1 MSLTSRAGTAFANIV
16 GALSASMT
24 CLLPLAQLENCAAM
38 LRFNLVCLP
47 ADHDPALAEA
57 ARRLV
62 LSARCFVKQFL
73 KHCLYTQRLQNVLHG
88 RVRISSNV
96 GGCRDLMRSEEFL
109 GFEQAERSCS
119 LVRVSLTM
127 NQKLCPEV
135 EYGCPREIIDVDIP
149 AAVEA
154 RADHQARV
162 VIKQDLSRIVES
174 ADVHHCLS
182 CQADSLAGQ
191 TRKHSSDLFL
201 MAGLHSQEHAKFVS
215 YAVSCTLPWGG
226 GRFF

>member
-24 CLLPLAQLENCAAM
+24 CFLPLAQLENCAAM
-38 LRFNLVCLP
+38 LRFNLVCLR
-47 ADHDPALAEA
+47 ADHDPALVEA

-62 LSARCFVKQFL
+62 LSARCCVKQFL
-73 KHCLYTQRLQNVLHG
+73 KHCLYTQCLQNVLHG

-109 GFEQAERSCS
+109 GLEQAKRSCS

-135 EYGCPREIIDVDIP
+135 EDGCPREIIDVDIP
-149 AAVEA
+149 AAVKACTDHQTRVLIEQHLPRVVE
-154 RADHQARV
+154 RADVYHR
-162 VIKQDLSRIVES
+162 
-174 ADVHHCLS
+174 
-182 CQADSLAGQ
+182 LASETDGFPGQ
-191 TRKHSSDLFL
+191 IRKHRPDLFL
-201 MAGLHSQEHAKFVS
+201 MTWLHFQENAQFVS
-215 YAVSCTLPWGG
+215 Y
-226 GRFF
+226 